1 MIVDP
6 KPGQSPNDMYN
17 DMTSTDLTSVVE
29 NLGALKTDH
38 GAIYYP
44 WPELPDPLNNGNL
57 RAFPPCGVIAGLYA
71 RTDSNRGVWKSPA
84 GTEATL
90 AGVQAFE
97 YMLNNGENGILNPLG
112 VNCLRF
118 FPTYGFVSWGARTLR
133 GSDDAGSEYKYVAV
147 RRTALFLEESLLRGL
162 QWAVFE
168 PNDEPLWAQI
178 RLNVRAFMQDLFRKG
193 AFQGKT
199 PNDAFFVKCDNE
211 TTTQEDID
219 HGIVNVV
226 VGFAP
231 LKPAEF
237 VIISLQQIAGQLLA

>member
-6 KPGQSPNDMYN
+6 KSGQSPNDVYN
-17 DMTSTDLTSVVE
+17 DMTSSDPGSVVE
-29 NLGALKTDH
+29 DLGAIKTDH

-57 RAFPPCGVIAGLYA
+57 RIFPPCGVIAGLYA

-97 YMLNNGENGILNPLG
+97 YMLNNSENGILNPQG

-118 FPTYGFVSWGARTLR
+118 FPVYGFVSWGARTLR

-178 RLNVRAFMQDLFRKG
+178 RLNVGAFMQDLFRKG

-199 PNDAFFVKCDNE
+199 PRDAYFVKCDSE

-237 VIISLQQIAGQLLA
+237 VIISLQQIAGQLQA